1 MTNRMRGP
9 FITCLLVVAPGAYTT
24 GGCARGSAEQES
36 AGQEAAGQEPAEQHE
51 DGDEHNESESP
62 VVTLDSTAMSM
73 ADIRVGTA
81 AVVEANRLPVTG
93 TITYDENRVSHIG
106 PRTEGRIV
114 ALRADLGSRV
124 ERGQLLAV
132 LESPEVGATRA
143 ELHEAEALL
152 RIQTENHAR
161 EQRLEAQ
168 GISSRKELL
177 DAEAELRRAEAAMQ
191 SATERLRTLGAG
203 HGDGG
208 QFTIVAPFDGVVVE
222 KHATLGEVADPSDQL
237 FTVADLGNL
246 WIELDIF
253 ERDLERVSTGQPV
266 VVSTAAYPDRTFP
279 GQIVYVADVLD
290 PERRT
295 VRARVEV
302 ENPERSLKP
311 GMFATAEIEIGN
323 GEPVVVVP
331 REAVQDVEGRSIVW
345 VPGDAP
351 GQFRAQPVDAGAAM
365 EDGRMRILSGLA
377 AGEPVVVAGAFTLK
391 AELSKGEFGGHG
403 H

>member
-1 MTNRMRGP
+1 MTEKMRGP
-9 FITCLLVVAPGAYTT
+9 FVAWLPIVALGAYAAV
-24 GGCARGSAEQES
+24 GCANGGADAMEQ
-36 AGQEAAGQEPAEQHE
+36 GRTEPHE
-51 DGDEHNESESP
+51 DGEEHDENEPP
-62 VVTLDSTAMSM
+62 VVTLDSAALSVG
-73 ADIRVGTA
+73 DIRVGSADVIET
-81 AVVEANRLPVTG
+81 NGLPVTG

-124 ERGQLLAV
+124 QLGQVLAV

-152 RIQTENHAR
+152 GIERENYQR
-161 EQRLEAQ
+161 EKRLEAL

-177 DAEAELRRAEAAMQ
+177 DAESELRRVEAALQ
-191 SATERLRTLGAG
+191 SATERLRTLGAD
-203 HGDGG
+203 HGEGG
-208 QFTIVAPFDGVVVE
+208 QFAITAPFAGVVVQ
-222 KHATLGEVADPSDQL
+222 KHATLGEVAGPSDQL
-237 FTVADLGNL
+237 FTVADLGHL

-253 ERDLERVSTGQPV
+253 ERDLERVSIDQPV
-266 VVSTAAYPDRTFP
+266 VVSTAAYSGRTFS
-279 GQIVYVADVLD
+279 GRIVYVADVLD
-290 PERRT
+290 PRTRT

-311 GMFATAEIEIGN
+311 GMFATAEIEVGS

-331 REAVQDVEGRSIVW
+331 REAVQDVEGRTIVW
-345 VPGDAP
+345 VPGEVP
-351 GQFRAQPVDAGAAM
+351 GEFRAQPVDAGAALG
-365 EDGRMRILSGLA
+365 DGRIRILSGLA